1 MIYVNVGGIRDP
13 LKQDLALVFC
23 RNQNKDIRILADT
36 HINHDQMHHIL
47 FYILSFSVL
56 EIVKQKDCFSYL
68 IRVLTL
74 I

>member
-36 HINHDQMHHIL
+36 HINHDQMHHIRN
-47 FYILSFSVL
+47 IGWAPSFSVL
-56 EIVKQKDCFSYL
+56 EIVKQ
-68 IRVLTL
+68 
-74 I
+74 